1 MNFIID
7 SEIFKCITERAA
19 VCSYQKASYLPF
31 WQIKISAD
39 QESQSVSVTAG
50 DAITFAKITTDRVK
64 VLHSGTV
71 FIDVNDLKKI
81 YNAKGQISVSSDGE
95 SLIVKSDKKKCSIV
109 CRDNEEHFDI
119 PEVNGEMAFRIQKDQ
134 LVGILDRL
142 SPCLKRDGKEDDIHS
157 GFHFDSRNHRVV
169 TLDGVRL
176 SLCEADWIYGYTSF
190 TLRGDIEK
198 KLKKVAGKN
207 DCLLTGYLADRY
219 LYITGEDFVY
229 YTKVM
234 DGNYLDVN
242 AVIDSNSKR
251 ISFRASL
258 DQLYTAAKE
267 YDSLGKKNMMYMFGH
282 DGKLVTAT
290 IHDNYI
296 TSDVIDTEDTDEQS
310 AELPDGLIT
319 VLNAKFVKE
328 LKNILQGKMITA
340 EIVLKNDFTRISN
353 WYFRSDDGY
362 LVLILPCY
370 RRDPSKEEI
379 EVENKICNF
388 VCPKDDRN
396 SIDDLSASA

>member
-7 SEIFKCITERAA
+7 SEIFKHITERAA
-19 VCSYQKASYLPF
+19 VCSDQKRSYLPF

-39 QESQSVSVTAG
+39 QESQSISATAG
-50 DAITFAKITTDRVK
+50 DAITFAKVTTDRVK
-64 VLHSGTV
+64 VLRSGTV
-71 FIDVNDLKKI
+71 CIDVNDLKKI
-81 YNAKGQISVSSDGE
+81 YNAKGDISVSSDGK
-95 SLIVKSDKKKCSIV
+95 SLTVKSDKKKCSVV
-109 CRDNEEHFDI
+109 CRDNGERIDI
-119 PEVNGEMAFRIQKDQ
+119 PEVKGEMAFRVSKNQ
-134 LVGILDRL
+134 LVDILDRL
-142 SPCLKRDGKEDDIHS
+142 SPCLKRDGKENDIYS
-157 GFHFDSRNHRVV
+157 GFHFDVKNYRIV
-169 TLDGVRL
+169 TLDGYRL
-176 SLCEADWIYGYTSF
+176 SLCEADWICGYTPF

-207 DCLLTGYLADRY
+207 EYMLTGYLDDRY
-219 LYITGEDFVY
+219 LYITGRDFVY

-234 DGNYLDVN
+234 DGDYLDVN

-258 DQLYTAAKE
+258 NQLYAAAKE
-267 YDSLGKKNMMYMFGH
+267 YDSLGKNIMMYMFGH

-296 TSDVIDTEDTDEQS
+296 TSDVIDIEDTDEQS

-328 LKNILQGKMITA
+328 LKTILQCETIIA